1 MCHCLLIS
9 RGLPIILMNLRY
21 RGRIVLLGQTAQ
33 ENLGARFTKTPVN
46 LSIRSYAMTCYF
58 RRLEEVFKKAGI
70 EVTSQ
75 NRQEIDRIIHDIV
88 GVDYKDCPVTWK
100 QIKKR
105 VMEDETAFVLNL

>member
-1 MCHCLLIS
+1 MVEALS
-9 RGLPIILMNLRY
+9 VVR
-21 RGRIVLLGQTAQ
+21 QSEQ

-88 GVDYKDCPVTWK
+88 GVDYKNCPAAWK
-100 QIKKR
+100 QVKNR
-105 VMEDETAFVLNL
+105 LAQNEAGFVTTLKEALNDRK